1 MVPVR
6 VCVQVRKSV
15 RVGVYVSW
23 TEGLM
28 ETDWVKEP
36 QGLDE
41 PEIDTVLVFDC
52 VVLDVNVDV
61 LLVLPETMTV
71 RDPVVLALCVLVA
84 AAVTVPTDVCV
95 VVLDTEEEDVGVPE
109 AVDVLVDEAEPV
121 SVADP
126 VVVAEEET
134 ERGGVRVG
142 GGRRLRE
149 PVAL

>member
-6 VCVQVRKSV
+6 VCVQVRNSV

-61 LLVLPETMTV
+61 LLVLTDTMML
-71 RDPVVLALCVLVA
+71 RD
-84 AAVTVPTDVCV
+84 
-95 VVLDTEEEDVGVPE
+95 
-109 AVDVLVDEAEPV
+109 
-121 SVADP
+121 
-126 VVVAEEET
+126 
-134 ERGGVRVG
+134 
-142 GGRRLRE
+142 
-149 PVAL
+149 